1 MSDGSKRALRV
12 HKYTELST
20 EYIENGKMNEA
31 IEIVKKYKKL
41 VLSIA
46 PKPQVYSSAMHIQS
60 LAAVNQERRH
70 GVSVDKFV
78 VDCKHV
84 IFAAGQ
90 QSARGLA
97 QVLGFQNGSD
107 IDIHQHRSKLME
119 KCGQQIAL
127 HRADFEKYPQDEQP
141 GLKKLYAEY
150 ASLTPDT
157 IQQLVR
163 NGACWLRP
171 GKADGSRNSA
181 AVWRTTA
188 QGESAE
194 DYLKEINFYV
204 SYILFEKARVETVSC
219 NRGKPEP
226 SRFVQRQT
234 LP

>member
-1 MSDGSKRALRV
+1 
-12 HKYTELST
+12 
-20 EYIENGKMNEA
+20 
-31 IEIVKKYKKL
+31 
-41 VLSIA
+41 
-46 PKPQVYSSAMHIQS
+46 MHIQS

-107 IDIHQHRSKLME
+107 IEIHQHRSKLME

-204 SYILFEKARVETVSC
+204 
-219 NRGKPEP
+219 
-226 SRFVQRQT
+226 
-234 LP
+234 